1 MLLYMCPHTAMC
13 VSSYWTS
20 HGCACTDLRLA
31 EVLEEVGRIPLPPYL
46 KREDDARD
54 LASYQTPHA
63 SIDGDRLL

>member
-1 MLLYMCPHTAMC
+1 MRPHTAVY
-13 VSSYWTS
+13 VSSYCYMWR
-20 HGCACTDLRLA
+20 ACVDLRLA

-63 SIDGDRLL
+63 SIDGDSLL

>member
-1 MLLYMCPHTAMC
+1 
-13 VSSYWTS
+13 
-20 HGCACTDLRLA
+20 LA